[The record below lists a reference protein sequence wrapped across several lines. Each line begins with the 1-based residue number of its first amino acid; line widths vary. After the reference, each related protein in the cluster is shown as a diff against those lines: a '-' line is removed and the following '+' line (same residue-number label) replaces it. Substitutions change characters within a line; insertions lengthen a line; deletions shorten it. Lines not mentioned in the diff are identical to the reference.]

1 MLLAAAGLSL
11 TSANARESRAFEQR
25 ASQLPATIVDVRRD
39 ENAWRQH
46 VTVLVSVDGRSR
58 LARAPVLDSEA
69 YSPGQSV
76 VVLYEDGRTLLDEE
90 RYDAAS
96 PALWWSAILVAGL
109 LTIGMGWWWVRGCRR
124 TARAGG
130 PAFAM
135 EAEVADA
142 RPRWW
147 NRRRPWVTLFPLHGA
162 TPVGAYPLMAGVAVA
177 PTPPPGR
184 LPAEV
189 KGKVR
194 DGGLVVVRG
203 DGQVLWPRARLRT

>member
-1 MLLAAAGLSL
+1 
-11 TSANARESRAFEQR
+11 
-25 ASQLPATIVDVRRD
+25 
-39 ENAWRQH
+39 
-46 VTVLVSVDGRSR
+46 
-58 LARAPVLDSEA
+58 
-69 YSPGQSV
+69 
-76 VVLYEDGRTLLDEE
+76 
-90 RYDAAS
+90 
-96 PALWWSAILVAGL
+96 
-109 LTIGMGWWWVRGCRR
+109 
-124 TARAGG
+124 
-130 PAFAM
+130 M

-162 TPVGAYPLMAGVAVA
+162 TPVGAYPLMAGAAVA